1 MFKSRTI
8 LMLTFA
14 LAMGL
19 AAAFLARGWALDR
32 FASPATDDG
41 VPVVVAALQ
50 IPFGKKVEAS
60 DLRVTNMPRAMVP
73 SSAVDDTSA
82 IEGSVATTTIYP
94 GEVILKEKV
103 AAFGGG
109 SALSAVIAPNKRAV
123 TVRVNDV
130 VGVAGFLMPGNRV
143 DIVAA
148 KPNGNRRYESETLLE
163 NIKVL
168 AVDQTASPEKDKPVI
183 VRAVTLELSSDEAEE
198 LVKATQEGMIQ
209 LALRNPL
216 DDSVRPEPVA
226 EVVPEPVKEPVVAKA
241 EPEPAPKPRRVVAST
256 PKVTIIRGTEVST
269 SKVSM

>member
-14 LAMGL
+14 LLMGL
-19 AAAFLARGWALDR
+19 GAAYLARGWAVDR
-32 FASPATDDG
+32 FASPTTDDG

-50 IPFGKKVEAS
+50 IPFGKKLEKS
-60 DLRVTNMPRAMVP
+60 DLKVVNMPRSMVP
-73 SSAVDDTSA
+73 PGAYEESVA
-82 IEGSVATTTIYP
+82 IESTVAMTTIYP

-103 AAFGGG
+103 VAFGGG
-109 SALSAVIAPNKRAV
+109 SALSAVIEPNKRAV

-130 VGVAGFLMPGNRV
+130 IGVAGFLMPGNRV
-143 DIVAA
+143 DVVSAI
-148 KPNGNRRYESETLLE
+148 PQGNRRYQSRTLLE
-163 NIKVL
+163 NVKVL

-198 LVKATQEGMIQ
+198 LVKATQEGVVQ

-216 DDSVRPEPVA
+216 DDTMRPAPE
-226 EVVPEPVKEPVVAKA
+226 PEPVKEEIVVEA
-241 EPEPAPKPRRVVAST
+241 PPAPKPAPRRVVVTSSR
-256 PKVTIIRGTEVST
+256 VTIIRGTDVST

>member
-1 MFKSRTI
+1 MFKSRTF
-8 LMLTFA
+8 LMLSFA
-14 LAMGL
+14 LIMGL
-19 AAAFLARGWALDR
+19 GAAYLARGWALDR
-32 FASPATDDG
+32 FAAPATENG

-60 DLRVTNMPRAMVP
+60 DLKVATMPKSMVP
-73 SSAVDDTSA
+73 SSALTEA
-82 IEGSVATTTIYP
+82 EEIEGRVATTTIYP
-94 GEVILKEKV
+94 GEMILKEKV

-130 VGVAGFLMPGNRV
+130 IGVAGFLMPGNRV

-148 KPNGNRRYESETLLE
+148 KRDGNRNYESRTLLE
-163 NIKVL
+163 NVKVL

-216 DDSVRPEPVA
+216 DDSMRPAPE
-226 EVVPEPVKEPVVAKA
+226 PEPVKEEVVAEAK
-241 EPEPAPKPRRVVAST
+241 PAPKPAPRRVVATSSR
-256 PKVTIIRGTEVST
+256 VTIIRGTDVST

>member
-1 MFKSRTI
+1 MFKSRTL
-8 LMLTFA
+8 LMLSFA
-14 LAMGL
+14 LIMGL
-19 AAAFLARGWALDR
+19 GAAYLARGWALDR
-32 FASPATDDG
+32 FASPTTEDG

-60 DLRVTNMPRAMVP
+60 DLKVATMPKSMVP
-73 SSAVDDTSA
+73 SSALTEA
-82 IEGSVATTTIYP
+82 ETIEGQVATTTIYP
-94 GEVILKEKV
+94 GEMILKEKV

-130 VGVAGFLMPGNRV
+130 IGVAGFLMPGNRV

-148 KPNGNRRYESETLLE
+148 KRDGNRSYESRTLLE
-163 NIKVL
+163 NVKVL

-216 DDSVRPEPVA
+216 DDSMRPLPE
-226 EVVPEPVKEPVVAKA
+226 PEPVKEEVVAEAPPPPK
-241 EPEPAPKPRRVVAST
+241 PAPRRVVATSSR
-256 PKVTIIRGTEVST
+256 VTIIRGTDVST

>member
-1 MFKSRTI
+1 MFKSRTV

-14 LAMGL
+14 LLMGL
-19 AAAFLARGWALDR
+19 GAAYLARGWAVDR

-60 DLRVTNMPRAMVP
+60 DLKVTNMPKSMVP
-73 SSAVDDTSA
+73 SGAYQEREA
-82 IEGSVATTTIYP
+82 IESTVAMTTIYP

-103 AAFGGG
+103 VAFGGG
-109 SALSAVIAPNKRAV
+109 SALSAVIEPNKRAV

-130 VGVAGFLMPGNRV
+130 IGVAGFLMPGNRV
-143 DIVAA
+143 DVVSAI
-148 KPNGNRRYESETLLE
+148 PNGNRRYQSRTLLE
-163 NIKVL
+163 NVKVL

-198 LVKATQEGMIQ
+198 LVKATQEGVVQ

-216 DDSVRPEPVA
+216 DDTMRPALE
-226 EVVPEPVKEPVVAKA
+226 PEPVKEEVVAKA
-241 EPEPAPKPRRVVAST
+241 PPAPKPAPRRVVATSSS
-256 PKVTIIRGTEVST
+256 VTIIRGTEVST

>member
-1 MFKSRTI
+1 MKSV
-8 LMLTFA
+8 LMLSFA
-14 LAMGL
+14 LIMGL
-19 AAAFLARGWALDR
+19 GAAYLARGWALDR
-32 FASPATDDG
+32 FATPTTEDG

-60 DLRVTNMPRAMVP
+60 DLKVATMPKAMVP
-73 SSAVDDTSA
+73 SSALTEA
-82 IEGSVATTTIYP
+82 KEIEGSVATTTIYP
-94 GEVILKEKV
+94 GEMILKEKV

-130 VGVAGFLMPGNRV
+130 IGVAGFLMPGNRV

-148 KPNGNRRYESETLLE
+148 KRNGNRNYESRTLLE
-163 NIKVL
+163 NVKVL

-183 VRAVTLELSSDEAEE
+183 VRAVTLELGSDDAEE

-216 DDSVRPEPVA
+216 DDSMRPAPE
-226 EVVPEPVKEPVVAKA
+226 PEPVKEEVVVEAK
-241 EPEPAPKPRRVVAST
+241 PAPKPAPRRVVVTSSR
-256 PKVTIIRGTEVST
+256 VTIIRGTDVST

>member
-1 MFKSRTI
+1 MFKSRTV
-8 LMLTFA
+8 LMLSFA
-14 LAMGL
+14 LIMGL
-19 AAAFLARGWALDR
+19 GAAYLARGWALDR
-32 FASPATDDG
+32 FATPTTEDG

-60 DLRVTNMPRAMVP
+60 DLKVATMPRSMVP
-73 SSAVDDTSA
+73 SSALTEA
-82 IEGSVATTTIYP
+82 EEIEGSVATTTIYP
-94 GEVILKEKV
+94 GEMILKEKV

-130 VGVAGFLMPGNRV
+130 IGVAGFLMPGNRV

-148 KPNGNRRYESETLLE
+148 KRNGNRNYESRTLLE
-163 NIKVL
+163 NVKVL

-183 VRAVTLELSSDEAEE
+183 VRAVTLELSSDDAEE

-216 DDSVRPEPVA
+216 DDSMRPAPE
-226 EVVPEPVKEPVVAKA
+226 PEPVKEEVVVEAK
-241 EPEPAPKPRRVVAST
+241 PAPKPAPRRVVVTSSR
-256 PKVTIIRGTEVST
+256 VTIIRGTDVST